1 MSRGETRLTE
11 EQKIAVEFEGNNL
24 LVSAAAGSGKT
35 FVLVERIIRKVLSK
49 HEPWDIER
57 LLVVTFTEK
66 AALEMKERIRAALQE
81 AREQNPDDL
90 RIAR

>member
-35 FVLVERIIRKVLSK
+35 LCWWNGLSEGPLEARAVG
-49 HEPWDIER
+49 HR
-57 LLVVTFTEK
+57 SLLVVTFTEK
-66 AALEMKERIRAALQE
+66 AALK
-81 AREQNPDDL
+81 
-90 RIAR
+90 